1 MSARETLDEAIAGDD
16 ALNNRLFFR
25 LLQASNIY
33 GRKAQNV
40 LGYSAIQG
48 ALLGALSR
56 DPERGIPLSD
66 LVEYLSVSR
75 QNLDGVLKRLEKAG
89 QVERIEDP
97 TNRRVKIVRL
107 TPHGLAAWNAL
118 FEKSLEFYRL
128 GTRGIEHGEKAA
140 FAQTLVRILRAL
152 RAIEPG
158 MLATPAPGAAGIE
171 KEPPDAAP

>member
-1 MSARETLDEAIAGDD
+1 VADD

-25 LLQASNIY
+25 LLQAGNIY
-33 GRKAQNV
+33 ERKAQNA
-40 LGYSAIQG
+40 LGYSSIQG

-56 DPERGIPLSD
+56 EPAQGIPLSD

-89 QVERIEDP
+89 QVERTEDP

-107 TPHGLAAWNAL
+107 TPAGLAAWNAL
-118 FEKSLEFYRL
+118 FEKSLTFYRL
-128 GTRGIEHGEKAA
+128 GTLGIGSEEKAA

-152 RAIEPG
+152 RAIEPS
-158 MLATPAPGAAGIE
+158 AFQDRTP
-171 KEPPDAAP
+171 